1 MVFGNLK
8 IFKTESVND
17 YQGVLVPLANAQR
30 HSTVEADY
38 ARRRSEDEQNHSDGD
53 LASGKKEADEKAGV
67 NPNSVGAMY
76 TVEGLRKEIEAEVG
90 AGGADTSY
98 DLKSKVINKAIQD
111 IGMGRYNWQLFG
123 LCGFGWFADK

>member
-17 YQGVLVPLANAQR
+17 YPGVLVPLANAQR

-38 ARRRSEDEQNHSDGD
+38 ARRRSEDEQNRSDGD
-53 LASGKKEADEKAGV
+53 LAPKKDADEKAPV
-67 NPNSVGAMY
+67 DLNSDRAMY
-76 TVEGLRKEIEAEVG
+76 TVEGLRREIESEAVP
-90 AGGADTSY
+90 GGVDTPY

>member
-17 YQGVLVPLANAQR
+17 FEGVLVPLANAQR
-30 HSTVEADY
+30 HSTVEAEY
-38 ARRRSEDEQNHSDGD
+38 ARRRSEDAANRSDGD
-53 LASGKKEADEKAGV
+53 IAQGKKEADEKASV
-67 NPNSVGAMY
+67 SPNNNSAMY
-76 TVEGLRKEIEAEVG
+76 TVEGLRNEIAAEVG
-90 AGGADTSY
+90 AGGADTPY